1 MSRKSD
7 PARSRAIE
15 KKGTTTMLSFLI
27 WVLMGG
33 LIGLVSSNVMRRDPE
48 RGALVYILIG
58 ATGGLIG
65 GVVFD
70 GEITPS
76 IMTFGS
82 MLAAFVS
89 AVLVVSMAKLF
100 VRPAER

>member
-1 MSRKSD
+1 M
-7 PARSRAIE
+7 
-15 KKGTTTMLSFLI
+15 MSFLI

-33 LIGLVSSNVMRRDPE
+33 LIGMFSSSVMRRDPE

-58 ATGGLIG
+58 AAGGLIG

-70 GEITPS
+70 GEITPN

-100 VRPAER
+100 MRPAVR